1 MFKSI
6 INSAR
11 YLSEPLFLFKI
22 LLFLFVLV
30 VSLYYPLLGDDL
42 GRLNNGIFEH
52 IQGNWYK
59 HTIRP
64 LNHMLRSD
72 YQIWTGRLSAQALV
86 YITLNR
92 LYLNLAC
99 VISSIITAVFYLLF
113 NQYICRGSFYDKQI
127 PYKNYIFCGLAFIF
141 YSLALGDF
149 KEVFIN
155 KTITIQYFWGMV
167 SMMYV
172 IGTLSKRPFGFVSSK
187 FPNLPTNLSQF
198 KANKGKSSFPLNN
211 MGATA
216 KGVLLLLL
224 LISGLLLGLYNEILS
239 AMFIGVLGIRILM
252 LSNYKFS
259 NINKILRAKP
269 LLFFL
274 IGLLGGFLLMVI
286 APGTHKRKIGA
297 LMMAHDRVVNYSIY
311 DKLFFPFIHYYDIE
325 IKRYISAVVL
335 ALFMICIYKRY
346 SGIDSLVKLELDKKF
361 KIIIALIISFALSL
375 LLLSSFAYYYEEKL
389 IGRVTIV
396 SDILLFIL
404 LFRTSDFLGVFN
416 RNWMQ
421 YLISAVNV
429 LYPLYFVLAI
439 YASSIEWQFN
449 QDRISLIQSTVNHD
463 QQDFTLASFR
473 CDDNIL
479 KIWRVISVSNTAI
492 TNNPIFA
499 GNTIY
504 AQVYGAKSV
513 TEKEC

>member
-1 MFKSI
+1 MFKST
-6 INSAR
+6 INSVR

-22 LLFLFVLV
+22 LLFLFILV

-99 VISSIITAVFYLLF
+99 VVSSIITALFYLLF
-113 NQYICRGSFYDKQI
+113 NQYICRVSFYDKQI
-127 PYKNYIFCGLAFIF
+127 PYKNYIFCGLVFIF

-167 SMMYV
+167 SMMYA
-172 IGTLSKRPFGFVSSK
+172 VS
-187 FPNLPTNLSQF
+187 TLSQF
-198 KANKGKSSFPLNN
+198 KANKGKRYFTLNN
-211 MGATA
+211 MGAAA
-216 KGVLLLLL
+216 KGILLLLLL

-252 LSNYKFS
+252 LSNYNFS
-259 NINKILRAKP
+259 NLNKILRSKP

-274 IGLLGGFLLMVI
+274 IGLFGGFLLMVI

-311 DKLFFPFIHYYDIE
+311 DKLFFPFVHYYDID

-346 SGIDSLVKLELDKKF
+346 ACVDNMLKLELDKKF
-361 KIIIALIISFALSL
+361 KGIMVLILSFGLSL

-404 LFRTSDFLGVFN
+404 LFRTSSFLGIFS

-421 YLISAVNV
+421 YLISTVNV

-479 KIWRVISVSNTAI
+479 TIWRVLSISNTAI
-492 TNNPIFA
+492 TDNPIFA